1 MKRKSEIQFGVGGSS
16 ILMIFVILC
25 LTTFGILSF
34 VTANADYKISAK
46 NAETVK
52 NYYKAYADA
61 QTKLQQ
67 IDGALLDARKDAEQ
81 AVNENTCEGVKNRAL
96 YSDGAALSAIY
107 TSGLSAEQKH
117 QAFYHLFAQ
126 ILTSRNA
133 GVTFE
138 KSQTGDG
145 LSGSFTCE
153 ADRNRQI
160 RMDLTVNPYGSAEP
174 YRITGEKLTNAG
186 ASQPQEEEKL
196 QLWQGNGKQ

>member
-1 MKRKSEIQFGVGGSS
+1 MKRKSDIQFGVGGSS

-52 NYYKAYADA
+52 NYYKAYAEA
-61 QTKLQQ
+61 QTRLQQ
-67 IDGALLDARKDAEQ
+67 IDGALLDAGKDAEQ
-81 AVNENTCEGVKNRAL
+81 AVKENTCERIKNKAL
-96 YSDGAALSAIY
+96 YPDGVALSTIY

-117 QAFYHLFAQ
+117 QAFYRLFAQ
-126 ILTSRNA
+126 ILTSKNA

-138 KSQTGDG
+138 ETQTGDG
-145 LSGSFTCE
+145 LNGFFTCE

-160 RMDLTVNPYGSAEP
+160 RMELTVNPYGSAEL
-174 YRITGEKLTNAG
+174 YRITGEKLVNAS